1 MTDVLNSLYRH
12 HRWATL
18 TLFDFCAGLDHAVL
32 DQTASGVYGTIANTW
47 RHIARGERNY
57 LHAIDG
63 TPRDTDR
70 FLEPPMPL
78 PQVRAELDR
87 STGELIGWLGRVGER
102 DTFEAQWGGERSTM
116 PKMVPLLQAIEH
128 GTEHRTNI
136 TTVLQA
142 NGIEA
147 PQIDLWAYAQ
157 VLAREDQPE

>member
-1 MTDVLNSLYRH
+1 MTYLLTNLYRH

-18 TLFDFCAGLDHAVL
+18 TLFDFCAGLDGGVL
-32 DQTASGVYGTIANTW
+32 EQAAPGVYGSIADTW

-70 FLEPPMPL
+70 FIEPPMPL
-78 PQVRAELDR
+78 AQVRAELDR
-87 STGELIGWLGRVGER
+87 STGELLDWLGRVGEG
-102 DTFEAQWGGERSTM
+102 DTFQAEWGGQQWQL

-142 NGIEA
+142 GGIEA
-147 PQIDLWAYAQ
+147 PQIDFWAYAQ
-157 VLAREDQPE
+157 VLATDDQPA